1 MEASAQ
7 AAGSRRES
15 SLADA
20 VQPTANETRDRIIT
34 GIVTVLPFVL
44 LGLAGLAAVEQG
56 AQLA

>member
-44 LGLAGLAAVEQG
+44 LARRLAAVEQG